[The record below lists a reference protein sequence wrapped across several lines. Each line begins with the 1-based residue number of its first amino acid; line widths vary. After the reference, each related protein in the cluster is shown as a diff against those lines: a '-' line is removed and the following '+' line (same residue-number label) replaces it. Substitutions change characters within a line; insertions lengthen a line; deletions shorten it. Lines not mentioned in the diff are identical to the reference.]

1 MREKG
6 LERLTV
12 VGHIRGCVLD
22 DPKVD
27 VLRKKDGS
35 GTFERVELRARV
47 SMEDDG
53 VVVDK
58 EVVFDNYTFGAMRV
72 ARSLKKGDLFFAD
85 VGVQPMKCSC
95 GKWVRGG
102 FFEIKRLEKVL
113 DVEADLKAVRKLR
126 ME

>member
-1 MREKG
+1 M
-6 LERLTV
+6 
-12 VGHIRGCVLD
+12 
-22 DPKVD
+22 D

-53 VVVDK
+53 VVVVDK
-58 EVVFDNYTFGAMRV
+58 EVAFDNYTFKAMRV

-102 FFEIKRLEKVL
+102 FFEIKRLEKVS
-113 DVEADLKAVRKLR
+113 DWEADLEAAKKLR

>member
-1 MREKG
+1 MG
-6 LERLTV
+6 RLTV
-12 VGHIRGCVLD
+12 VGRVRGCVLC

-53 VVVDK
+53 VVVVDK
-58 EVVFDNYTFGAMRV
+58 EVAFDNYTFKAMRV

-102 FFEIKRLEKVL
+102 FFEIKRLEKVS
-113 DVEADLKAVRKLR
+113 DWEADLEAAKKLR